1 MHLDTALA
9 LNVSRDSVCNTCAE
23 APTVYV
29 LSKDKTAAV
38 FAVSSVASLSQNS
51 MAVAKGKAAS
61 PMLFTH
67 WRLLA
72 SELIFGSYFVSA
84 THEDKRTTENTKTNF
99 PKTFLTTAQAPERDR
114 WTTILLFN
122 YSNLKTWLT
131 TCANCADKRHT
142 LSILNNRL
150 SSRHDCYVGSKWG
163 AYLQT
168 RKTSVH

>member
-1 MHLDTALA
+1 MHLDTSLA
-9 LNVSRDSVCNTCAE
+9 LNVSRDSVSNTSAD

-38 FAVSSVASLSQNS
+38 FAASSVASLSQNS

-84 THEDKRTTENTKTNF
+84 THEDNRTTENTKTNF
-99 PKTFLTTAQAPERDR
+99 PKTFLTTAQTPERDG

-122 YSNLKTWLT
+122 YSNLKT
-131 TCANCADKRHT
+131 
-142 LSILNNRL
+142 
-150 SSRHDCYVGSKWG
+150 
-163 AYLQT
+163 
-168 RKTSVH
+168 

>member
-67 WRLLA
+67 
-72 SELIFGSYFVSA
+72 
-84 THEDKRTTENTKTNF
+84 
-99 PKTFLTTAQAPERDR
+99 
-114 WTTILLFN
+114 
-122 YSNLKTWLT
+122 
-131 TCANCADKRHT
+131 
-142 LSILNNRL
+142 
-150 SSRHDCYVGSKWG
+150 
-163 AYLQT
+163 
-168 RKTSVH
+168 